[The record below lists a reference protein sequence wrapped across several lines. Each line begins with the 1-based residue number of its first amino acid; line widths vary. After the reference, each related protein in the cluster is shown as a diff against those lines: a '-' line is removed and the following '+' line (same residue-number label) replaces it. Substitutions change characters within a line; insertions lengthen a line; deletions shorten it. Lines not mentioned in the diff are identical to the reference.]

1 LEALGHEKKKR
12 IMRRKIIFLLAA
24 AVNCCDGFVVPFR
37 RSIVVVDR
45 HSSNPVVRHQSSTI
59 RRSSR
64 RLIVVIASSK
74 NDNNEDKEE
83 DVTSTIEDNAPIFN
97 TNVSERSNNSS
108 KDGPSTLSRITF
120 SIYQLFSYCL
130 QVAGAFFFIGL
141 LLNFAGFGYTF
152 DMEHGLVIDKIQNI
166 RNTVQFEMEIKR
178 EEREDVM
185 MKAGS
190 SSSSSSGA
198 VGSTK
203 LFDSSFRE

>member
-1 LEALGHEKKKR
+1 
-12 IMRRKIIFLLAA
+12 MRRNKIIVLSAAA

-37 RSIVVVDR
+37 SSSIVVVGR
-45 HSSNPVVRHQSSTI
+45 YSSNPAVRHQSSTI
-59 RRSSR
+59 RRSR
-64 RLIVVIASSK
+64 RRRIVVIASSK

-83 DVTSTIEDNAPIFN
+83 DGVTSTTDDNAPIVN
-97 TNVSERSNNSS
+97 TNVSERSNNKS
-108 KDGPSTLSRITF
+108 KDGPSTLSRITY
-120 SIYQLFSYCL
+120 SIYQLFSYCV
-130 QVAGAFFFIGL
+130 QAAGAFFFIGL
-141 LLNFAGFGYTF
+141 LLNFAGFGYTI

-185 MKAGS
+185 KAG

-203 LFDSSFRE
+203 LLDSSIRVN